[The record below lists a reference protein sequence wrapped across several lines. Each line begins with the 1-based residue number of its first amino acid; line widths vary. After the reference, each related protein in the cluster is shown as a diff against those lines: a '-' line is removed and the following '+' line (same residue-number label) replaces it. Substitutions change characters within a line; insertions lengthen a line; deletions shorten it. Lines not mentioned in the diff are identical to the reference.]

1 MTVTPDAPASAVP
14 AASLLRADAS
24 PLRQSGLRRV
34 AAITATLVG
43 TQAATSLLGFIYW
56 TIATHRFPVSSV
68 GVATDATSTMQLLG
82 SFGMLGFGT
91 LLIARL
97 PSVPHD
103 RRRVLVRSC
112 LAVVAAASAVLGLVA
127 AGAVGLLPSGGLA
140 QISASPA
147 DAVLF
152 AVGVA
157 LTGVTL
163 VIDQAVLTAGS
174 GLVQLERNVVASF
187 TKIGFLIALS
197 LAGQHGGMAIYLSWI
212 LGTLVSLPVVL
223 HRTRNPYLSIERP
236 RWIDRSALTGTWRA
250 AAGHHTLNLA
260 LQAPLMLFPAIITLQ
275 SSTRSTGYFATVLLL
290 AGFVFVLPYAVSIGL
305 FASAATGDDPI
316 RARMRFT
323 LPFGIAASLCAD
335 AVLLPLAPWVL
346 RVFGAGYA
354 THGAT
359 ALRLIVLAGLPFVIK
374 DHYVALRRVE
384 DHAGRAARVMLV
396 TSIIEIVAAI
406 GGARVA
412 GTTGLIVAWLVVL
425 FAEAAV
431 LGVVLLAEVRTGQRA
446 PVGEVAGADPGTDPH
461 VATSAPEQTVGSCAQ
476 AEDDE
481 PAAAPAQLRCG
492 PVFFAMAVGTA
503 LEAIA
508 SVAGNDGVTPAAV
521 DGLFWVGLAMI
532 FTPAAGVVLSRRAS
546 GRARLG
552 IVLLLGVLLQVSRFA
567 LFPTQFV
574 FHDELAHA
582 NTLRLIGSGHHL
594 FATNPLLPVSPF
606 YPGLELATNGIHVLF
621 GLPDRAAAIAVL
633 LLCRGLMV
641 LAVYLGLERVSG
653 SSRLAAV
660 ASVVYVCNEQ
670 YLFFNSQFSYQSIA
684 LPLALFAIY
693 GLLRL
698 QGRERVAVRDVA
710 LPVAAAAATTVSHHL
725 TGMLLAGA
733 LLVWAAAE
741 RHLHGPSRFAVT
753 VRAVGLV
760 DAAMVVGWIFVPGNP
775 VRSYL
780 YQIGATATDAVTA
793 TLARRQSH
801 ALFNAAGYRTPAWE
815 IALSILSELLLIS
828 CGVIAARAAWKRRTW
843 RLSSLALLL
852 CLLALAFPIVP
863 AGHLTGATS
872 EVTDRASGFVFL
884 GVAFLLAA
892 WLLPVLH
899 RGRPRRAAR
908 SVVVALTAGLVVL
921 FLGQTIL
928 GSGPQWAQTPGS
940 FLVSAD
946 SRSIDRANL
955 SAAAWEARNLPEGTR
970 VIADRDGSLLA
981 GSVGGLYP
989 VSHIQD
995 GVNGSPILL
1004 SPTWTPTDAALVRR
1018 LAIQY
1023 VIIDRRDA
1031 TGLPRLGVY
1040 YESGEYDQDRTAPVP
1055 AAALAKLQRVPGVT
1069 KVYDNGS
1076 VAIYDVTAIEEAT

>member
-14 AASLLRADAS
+14 ATSLLDTDAS

-34 AAITATLVG
+34 AGITATLVG
-43 TQAATSLLGFIYW
+43 TQAATSLLGFVYW
-56 TIATHRFPVSSV
+56 TIATHRFPVNSV

-112 LAVVAAASAVLGLVA
+112 LAVVAAASAVLGLVV

-140 QISASPA
+140 QIAASPA
-147 DAVLF
+147 DAALF

-223 HRTRNPYLSIERP
+223 HRTHNPYVSIERP

-316 RARMRFT
+316 RARMRLT
-323 LPFGIAASLCAD
+323 LPFGIAASLGAD
-335 AVLLPLAPWVL
+335 AVLIPLAPWVL
-346 RVFGAGYA
+346 RVFGSGYA
-354 THGAT
+354 AHGAT
-359 ALRLIVLAGLPFVIK
+359 ALRLVVLAGLPFVIK

-384 DHAGRAARVMLV
+384 DHAGRAARVMLI

-431 LGVVLLAEVRTGQRA
+431 FGVVLLAEVRTGQR
-446 PVGEVAGADPGTDPH
+446 PVGEVAVADPGTDPRLAAFAH
-461 VATSAPEQTVGSCAQ
+461 APTVGSYAQ

-481 PAAAPAQLRCG
+481 PAATPARLRCG

-521 DGLFWVGLAMI
+521 DLLFWLGLATI
-532 FTPAAGVVLSRRAS
+532 FTPAAWVVLSRRAS

-582 NTLRLIGSGHHL
+582 NTLRMIGSGHHL

-606 YPGLELATNGIHVLF
+606 YPGLELATNGIHVLL
-621 GLPDRAAAIAVL
+621 GLSDRAAAIAVL

-641 LAVYLGLERVSG
+641 LAVYLGLQRVSG

-670 YLFFNSQFSYQSIA
+670 YLFFNSQYSYQSIA
-684 LPLALFAIY
+684 LPLALFAVY

-698 QGRERVAVRDVA
+698 QGRERFAVRDLA

-741 RHLHGPSRFAVT
+741 RRLHGPSRFVVA

-760 DAAMVVGWIFVPGNP
+760 DAAMVIGWIFVPGNP

-780 YQIGATATDAVTA
+780 YQIGATATDAVSA
-793 TLARRQSH
+793 TLAHRQSH
-801 ALFNAAGYRTPAWE
+801 ALFNAAGYRTPTWE
-815 IALSILSELLLIS
+815 IALSILSELLLVT
-828 CGVIAARAAWKRRTW
+828 CGIIAARAAWKRRTW

-892 WLLPVLH
+892 WLLPVL
-899 RGRPRRAAR
+899 RRERPRRSER
-908 SVVVALTAGLVVL
+908 SVVAALTAGLVVL

-928 GSGPQWAQTPGS
+928 GSGPQWAQSPGS

-1018 LAIQY
+1018 LAIRY
-1023 VIIDRRDA
+1023 VIVDRRDA

-1040 YESGEYDQDRTAPVP
+1040 YESGEYDQNRTAPVP
-1055 AAALAKLQRVPGVT
+1055 AAALAKLQHVPGVT
-1069 KVYDNGS
+1069 TVYDNGS
-1076 VAIYDVTAIEEAT
+1076 VAIYDVTAIEEAP